1 MGSDRGLLCVIL
13 GGGGHARVL
22 IDSLSMSGAAR
33 PHAILDR
40 DRSLWGQD
48 LMGVPILGGDELL
61 RQVAQEGVT
70 RFVVGVGAVS
80 DNQVRR
86 RLFEL
91 GLAHGLTPLTVCHPS
106 AVRSSW
112 AQVGAGSVLYPAA
125 VVNAGALLGVNV
137 IVNTGAIVEH
147 DCVIGDHVHIAT
159 GARLSGGVRVGNGAH
174 IGAGAT
180 VRQCLSIGEWA
191 IIGAGAVV
199 VDDVPRQTVVA
210 GVPARP
216 LHKADQISPD
226 SGSGKRAK

>member
-1 MGSDRGLLCVIL
+1 MGADKELLCVIL

-22 IDSLSMSGAAR
+22 IDSLRLSAAAT
-33 PHAILDR
+33 PHAVLDR
-40 DRSLWGQD
+40 DRSLWGKD

-61 RQVAQEGVT
+61 RQLAQEGVT

-91 GLAHGLTPLTVCHPS
+91 GLAHGLTPLTICHPS

-125 VVNAGALLGVNV
+125 VVNAGAVLGVNV

-147 DCVIGDHVHIAT
+147 DCVIGGHVHIAT
-159 GARLSGGVRVGNGAH
+159 GARLSGGVRIGNGAH

-180 VRQCLSIGEWA
+180 VRQSICIGEGS
-191 IIGAGAVV
+191 IIGVAAAVV
-199 VDDVPRQTVVA
+199 NDVEPWTVVA
-210 GVPARP
+210 GVPARVLGQGARETHP
-216 LHKADQISPD
+216 RS
-226 SGSGKRAK
+226 